1 MADIAFRPNW
11 ASPPGETIRAV
22 LHAKGVGIDVFRLEI
37 GLDESQTAN
46 LLAGVLPVTPVIARS
61 LAKSV
66 GSTAHFWLERQRQYQ
81 DSLEELAAAAPGLVE
96 WSATFPVKKM
106 IESGWLPKPYAKSD
120 VAFELLDYFDIGS
133 VGEWRKKY
141 PVRLGLAKFR
151 TSEAFQND
159 IPTTLAW
166 IRRGELLAE
175 DIECAKWDRESFSTS
190 LRELKPLS
198 KIEDPKKFLPV
209 LQRECASY
217 GVAVI
222 VSRSIPGCA
231 ASGATLMLSEH
242 KALLLLSARF
252 LSDDQFWFSFFHE
265 AGHLVLHGD
274 EPHIEHEGALTPKQ
288 EAEANRFAEKIILE
302 PGGEAILKAIRVS
315 PFSIARLARQCN
327 VSAGVIVGQLQ
338 HQERISPKLFNR
350 FKTRYTASSFT
361 L

>member
-1 MADIAFRPNW
+1 EFRPNW

-22 LHAKGVGIDVFRLEI
+22 LYAKGMDIDVFRLEV
-37 GLDESQTAN
+37 GLDERQTAD
-46 LLAGVLPVTPVIARS
+46 LLAGVLPVTPIIARS

-66 GSTAHFWLERQRQYQ
+66 GSTAHFWLERQKQYR
-81 DSLEELAAAAPGLVE
+81 DSLEELAASEPELVE

-106 IESGWLPKPYAKSD
+106 IDSGWLPKPYAKSD
-120 VAFELLDYFDIGS
+120 VAFELLDYFDIAS

-141 PVRLGLAKFR
+141 PARLGLAKFR

-175 DIECAKWDRESFSTS
+175 DIECAKWDREGFSTG

-209 LQRECASY
+209 LQRECARH

-265 AGHLVLHGD
+265 AGHLILHGG
-274 EPHIEHEGALTPKQ
+274 EPHIEQESALTPEQ
-288 EAEANRFAEKIILE
+288 EAEANQFAEKIILD
-302 PGGEAILKAIRVS
+302 PGGEAALKAIRVS

-338 HQERISPKLFNR
+338 HQGRISTKLFNR